1 MRAKV
6 EELEAQ
12 LGKELV
18 VFIDGVR
25 VAFPVEFDT
34 KEGWCTALEYR
45 LLDISKAEEG
55 SAQEALSRAK
65 TKTEED
71 LQTLEPIEIKIKG
84 KVQIAYWEA
93 EKNVRTPQ
101 N

>member
-18 VFIDGVR
+18 VFVDGVR

-34 KEGWCTALEYR
+34 EEGWCTALEYR
-45 LLDISKAEEG
+45 LPG
-55 SAQEALSRAK
+55 VHRAK
-65 TKTEED
+65 RVTLDDALNEAQSSSED
-71 LQTLEPIEIKIKG
+71 LGLQELEPVEIRVSG
-84 KVQIAYWEA
+84 KVQIAYWEVEEDA
-93 EKNVRTPQ
+93 GTA
-101 N
+101 